1 MAVRTLRPRSLYD
14 PRAERDA
21 CGVGFIANING
32 ASHEVLQLGLSALAC
47 LSHRGAV
54 AADAQTGDGA
64 GILAQVPQEMF
75 AAEYARL
82 GGRQAAP
89 AEVGVGVFFL
99 PRSETERNAACKKIE
114 RALAAE
120 GADDYVWRPVPVRED
135 ALGVQAKASC
145 PAMLHVL
152 VARPA
157 GDDSDAF
164 ERRLYRVR
172 RRAEHAFA
180 PFAATRDDYHAA
192 SFSARTIVYK
202 GLMMASQLAAFYPDL
217 ADSEFRTAG
226 VIYHQRYSTNTAPN
240 WQRAQPFRRLAHNG
254 EINTLQGNVNWMRA
268 RQQGLQAPFLAPLGE
283 MAWPFIDPHSSDS
296 GQLDNA
302 VELLHL
308 AGRDLPHVMMLL
320 VPEAWEGIP
329 DLPVRR
335 RDFYRYHACLMEPWD
350 GPAALVFGDGRTF
363 GAILDRNGLRPMRYA
378 ITEDG
383 WVYAGSEVGLVDV
396 DPRRVRKFGKLGP
409 GQVLLADLAAG
420 RILETD
426 EVKEEVCGRRPYGAW
441 LTEHLVSIRD
451 GLARGIA
458 GGEAV
463 ADEDEAAPSPA
474 AAGEGSLDRARL
486 LQLQRAFSYTKE
498 ERVNVIRPMVEHGH
512 EGVGSMGDDTP
523 HAVLSHKERPF
534 FHYFKQCF
542 AEVTNPPIDHLREDL
557 VFSLRVLLG
566 PRPNLLE
573 ATPEHAHVI
582 ELPSPLLFDVEL
594 AAIRRYGQFD
604 PAFRGAVLDTVFPRA
619 DGAAGL
625 ETAVHRLCEAADAAV
640 DAGAGI
646 LVLSD
651 RSVDAGRVP
660 MPSLMAVGA
669 VHHHLIRTGRRMKVS
684 IIVESGEPREIHHL
698 AALLGYGAN
707 AVNPYLVLADIAD
720 LVAEGRIKKI
730 ESAEQAIRGYRH
742 AAEEG
747 LKKVMSK
754 MGISTVEGYT
764 GAQIFEAVGVDE
776 SVMEKCFPG
785 TASRFQGNG
794 FHEFGALMLGWH
806 AAAFPEVRGEP
817 ALAGFFRF
825 HKGGEAHEF
834 SPAVVDTLQ
843 AAIQGD
849 LVDLDKDREQ
859 RYGRYRTFLSAAAAE
874 SPTQLRH
881 LLDFQPDRAPVALG
895 EVEPVLQITRRF
907 STGNMSLG
915 SLSPEAH
922 ETLAIAMN
930 RLGGRSGS
938 GEGGEDPVRFGTER
952 NSAVKQV
959 ASGRFGV
966 TPAYLASAAELQIK
980 MAQGSK
986 PGEGGQI
993 PGKKVTEYIARIRH
1007 TTPGVALISPP
1018 PHHDIYSIEDLAQL
1032 IYDLKQ
1038 VNPVAD
1044 ISVKLV
1050 SQSGVGIIAAG
1061 VAKGHADIIL
1071 ISGHSGGTG
1080 SSPLNSIKNAGLPWE
1095 IGLAETQQTLVA
1107 SGLRGRVALRV
1118 DGGFRTGRD
1127 VVIAALLGADQ
1138 FSFGTAAMVAEGCI
1152 MMRVCHTDNCPVGVA
1167 TQQARLR
1174 EKFTGTPE
1182 QVMNY
1187 FLLMAEEVR
1196 EIVAG
1201 LGYRSLDEVIG
1212 RVDLL
1217 RQVETGDPA
1226 ADRLDLSPLLAPAE
1240 AAHGGP
1246 TLLRHTG
1253 ERNPLPAEDR
1263 LDAHLLDAVR
1273 DALDRGEPALP
1284 HVRIRNRDR
1293 TIGARLSWEIAKRH
1307 GDQGLAADTI
1317 CVTFEGTAGQSFGAF
1332 LTPGVTFH
1340 LVGQANDYVGKGM
1353 AGGEI
1358 VIRPHPD
1365 LRGGSHEHV
1374 LLGNTVLY
1382 GATGGTLFAAGRAG
1396 ERFAVRN
1403 SGAVAV
1409 VEGTGDHGCEYMTG
1423 GTVVILGRTGY
1434 NFAAGMTGGEVFVLD
1449 VDGGFPRRFNPQLV
1463 HLTPLLDRDVRRL
1476 QDLVTTYVDRT
1487 GSARGQEILND
1498 WESWVTRF
1506 VRLAPKDEVRRISSE
1521 EEGNSD

>member
-1 MAVRTLRPRSLYD
+1 MTVRTGRPQSLYD

-21 CGVGFIANING
+21 CGVGFIANIHG

-64 GILAQVPQEMF
+64 GILAQLPQEMF
-75 AAEYARL
+75 GAEYARL
-82 GGRQAAP
+82 RGQKERP
-89 AEVGVGVFFL
+89 DEVGVGVFFL
-99 PRSETERNAACKKIE
+99 PRAEAERAAAVKKIE

-120 GADDYVWRPVPVRED
+120 GADDYVWRPVPVREE
-135 ALGVQAKASC
+135 ALGAQARANC
-145 PAMLHVL
+145 PAMMHVL

-157 GDDSDAF
+157 LDDSEAF
-164 ERRLYRVR
+164 ERRLFRVR
-172 RRAEHAFA
+172 RRAEHACA
-180 PFAATRDDYHAA
+180 SLTATRDDCYAA
-192 SFSARTIVYK
+192 SLSARTIVYK
-202 GLMMASQLAAFYPDL
+202 GLMMAAQLAEFYPDL
-217 ADSEFRTAG
+217 ADPEFRTAG
-226 VIYHQRYSTNTAPN
+226 VIYHQRYSTNTAPS

-268 RQQGLQAPFLAPLGE
+268 RQQGLQAPFLGPLGE
-283 MAWPFIDPHSSDS
+283 MAWPFIDPNSSDS

-308 AGRDLPHVMMLL
+308 GGRSLPHVMMLL

-329 DLPVRR
+329 DLPAAR

-350 GPAALVFGDGRTF
+350 GPAALVFGDGRSF

-378 ITEDG
+378 ITDDG
-383 WVYAGSEVGLVDV
+383 WVFAGSEVGLVDV
-396 DPRRVRKFGKLGP
+396 DVRRIRKYGKLGP
-409 GQVLLADLAAG
+409 GQLLLADLEAG
-420 RILETD
+420 RILESD
-426 EVKEEVCGRRPYGAW
+426 AVKEEVCGRRSYGAW
-441 LTEHLVSIRD
+441 LAEHLVSIREETA
-451 GLARGIA
+451 GGIA
-458 GGEAV
+458 GGEA
-463 ADEDEAAPSPA
+463 AADDEDA
-474 AAGEGSLDRARL
+474 AAVPGALASGAEGRARL
-486 LQLQRAFSYTKE
+486 LRLQRAFSYTKE

-573 ATPEHAHVI
+573 ESPEHAHVI
-582 ELPSPLLFDVEL
+582 ELPSPVLFDREL
-594 AAIRRYGQFD
+594 AAIRRYGEFD
-604 PAFRGAVLDTVFPRA
+604 PTFRCAVLDTVFPCA
-619 DGAAGL
+619 DGPGGL
-625 ETAVHRLCEAADAAV
+625 EPAVRRLCEAADAAV

-651 RSVDAGRVP
+651 RAVDTDRVP

-669 VHHHLIRTGRRMKVS
+669 VHHHLIRTGRRMRVS
-684 IIVESGEPREIHHL
+684 IIAESGEPREIHHL
-698 AALLGYGAN
+698 AVLLGYGAN
-707 AVNPYLVLADIAD
+707 AVNPYLVLADIED
-720 LVAEGRIKKI
+720 LVAGGRIKKI
-730 ESAEQAIRGYRH
+730 ESAQQALRGYRH

-764 GAQIFEAVGVDE
+764 GAQIFEAIGVDE
-776 SVMEKCFPG
+776 AVIECCFPG

-794 FHEFGALMLGWH
+794 FREFGALMLGWH

-817 ALAGFFRF
+817 VLAGFYRV
-825 HKGGEAHEF
+825 HKDGETHEF
-834 SPAVVDTLQ
+834 NPAVVETMH
-843 AAIQGD
+843 AAIRGELID
-849 LVDLDKDREQ
+849 LRREKEE
-859 RYGRYRTFLSAAAAE
+859 RFGRYRTFLAAAAAGGP
-874 SPTQLRH
+874 SQLRH
-881 LLDFQPDRAPVALG
+881 LLEFRPDRGPVPLD
-895 EVEPVLQITRRF
+895 EVEPVTAITRRF

-915 SLSPEAH
+915 ALSPEAH
-922 ETLAIAMN
+922 ETLAVAMN
-930 RLGGRSGS
+930 RLGGRSAC

-966 TPAYLASAAELQIK
+966 TPAYLASALELQIK

-993 PGKKVTEYIARIRH
+993 PARKVTEYIARIRH

-1038 VNPVAD
+1038 VNPKAE

-1107 SGLRGRVALRV
+1107 NGLRGRVALRV

-1127 VVIAALLGADQ
+1127 VVMAALLGADQ

-1174 EKFTGTPE
+1174 EKFTGTPA

-1196 EIVAG
+1196 EILAG

-1217 RQVETGDPA
+1217 RQERTGDPA
-1226 ADRLDLSPLLAPAE
+1226 ADRLDLSPLLAASRSLY
-1240 AAHGGP
+1240 GGP
-1246 TLLRHTG
+1246 VNLRHTG
-1253 ERNPLPAEDR
+1253 ERNSLPPEDR
-1263 LDAHLLDAVR
+1263 LDTHILDAVR
-1273 DALDRGEPALP
+1273 DALDRGEPAEP
-1284 HVRIRNRDR
+1284 HIRIQNRDR
-1293 TIGARLSWEIAKRH
+1293 TIGARLAWEIAQTH
-1307 GDQGLAADTI
+1307 GDRGLPADTVK
-1317 CVTFEGTAGQSFGAF
+1317 VTFDGTAGQSFGAF

-1340 LVGQANDYVGKGM
+1340 LVGLANDYVGKGM

-1365 LRGGSHEHV
+1365 LRGPSHQHV

-1423 GTVVILGRTGY
+1423 GTVVVLGRTGY
-1434 NFAAGMTGGEVFVLD
+1434 NFAAGMTGGEAFVLD
-1449 VDGGFPRRFNPQLV
+1449 LDGGFQKRFNDQLV
-1463 HLTPLLDRDVRRL
+1463 HLTPMLDQDVRRL
-1476 QDLVTTYVDRT
+1476 QDLIETFVDRT
-1487 GSARGQEILND
+1487 GSERGHEILRD
-1498 WESWVTRF
+1498 WDAWLPRF
-1506 VRLAPKDEVRRISSE
+1506 FRLAPKDEVRWISSE